1 FPPPPPPGAGPPAG
15 APGPRGSLGA
25 PPPPAAP
32 PPAGPGGGAP
42 PPATAPPA
50 TQPFGAV
57 AGLTPMREA
66 GANDRARR
74 PGGRAARS
82 GGAPPDRL
90 FLSTDFP

>member
-1 FPPPPPPGAGPPAG
+1 
-15 APGPRGSLGA
+15 
-25 PPPPAAP
+25 
-32 PPAGPGGGAP
+32 
-42 PPATAPPA
+42 PPA